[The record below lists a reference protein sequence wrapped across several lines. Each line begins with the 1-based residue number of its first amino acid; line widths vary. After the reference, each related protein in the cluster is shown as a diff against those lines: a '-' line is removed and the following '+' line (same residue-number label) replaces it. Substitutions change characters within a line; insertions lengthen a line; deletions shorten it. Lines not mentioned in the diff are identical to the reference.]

1 MAVFAPVDSLS
12 EEEVQQPALPKA
24 NSTKPKSKSTASKPK
39 AAKATTKPK
48 PKPKAKGEEVDEV
61 EAAEEATPV
70 KKGNRT
76 KETPKAKDCGG
87 VWKHQNWMLL
97 FHAASR
103 HPVSETCAE
112 ALTHSAGKQF
122 HDHVWNSVPVIVMR
136 VVR

>member
-24 NSTKPKSKSTASKPK
+24 NSTKPKSKSIASKPK

-87 VWKHQNWMLL
+87 V
-97 FHAASR
+97 
-103 HPVSETCAE
+103 
-112 ALTHSAGKQF
+112 
-122 HDHVWNSVPVIVMR
+122 
-136 VVR
+136 